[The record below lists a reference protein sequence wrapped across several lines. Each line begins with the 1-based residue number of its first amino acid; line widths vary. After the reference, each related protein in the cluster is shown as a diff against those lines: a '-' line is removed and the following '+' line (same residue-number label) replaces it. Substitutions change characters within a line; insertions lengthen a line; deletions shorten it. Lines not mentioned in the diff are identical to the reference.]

1 VELLTGGM
9 ALWSLIRDD
18 KLFQLPSLLQRGRG
32 FGMIRIEDSLN
43 ALVAT
48 GTVTVET
55 AKIFADDARL
65 IGQVPAPGSGA
76 GAPESASNRRKGNV
90 LNPFAKKDS

>member
-1 VELLTGGM
+1 M

-43 ALVAT
+43 ALVEA
-48 GTVTVET
+48 GTITLET
-55 AKIFADDARL
+55 AKHHADDPRL
-65 IGQVPAPGSGA
+65 IGAAPL
-76 GAPESASNRRKGNV
+76 EDQLKKKGR
-90 LNPFAKKDS
+90 